1 MSKKIAVA
9 AMSTSGLDYYAHPHN
24 VALLRLKLILGG
36 TTYFDDPK
44 RFNNDQFVQWVKEN
58 ELLLPKT
65 SPPSRL
71 EITKFFLNLADEGYE
86 EVIFI
91 AISAKLSKTYQNV
104 VDCIPLL
111 KDKIKIHPFDSKSG
125 TFTEGWLAL
134 EAERL
139 LAQGWDV
146 NKVLTRL
153 DVVRSNS
160 YVYFGVDDLSYLV
173 KNGRLSSASQFLANV
188 LRIKPLIKVNK
199 DGTADVDSR
208 VFTTSRAMQALCNRV
223 QDLTT
228 TGRYSVF
235 TLYAGS
241 PELHREMQIMLS
253 ERNGLRNLP
262 AYPITPAI
270 AAHVGPYSFGVG
282 IVPL

>member
-1 MSKKIAVA
+1 MSRKVAVA
-9 AMSTSGLDYYAHPHN
+9 AMSTSGLDYYPHPHN
-24 VALLRLKLILGG
+24 IALLRLKLILGG
-36 TTYFDDPK
+36 VTYSDDPK
-44 RFNNDQFVQWVKEN
+44 RFSNEQFVRWVKEN

-65 SPPSRL
+65 SPPNRL
-71 EITKFFLNLADEGYE
+71 EITKFFLNLADQGYE

-91 AISAKLSKTYQNV
+91 AISSKLSKSYQNV
-104 VDCIPLL
+104 LDCIPLL

-146 NKVLTRL
+146 KKVLTRL
-153 DVVRSNS
+153 EVVRNNS
-160 YVYFGVDDLSYLV
+160 YVFFGVDDLTYLV

-188 LRIKPLIKVNK
+188 LRIKPLIRVEK
-199 DGTADVDSR
+199 DGTAVVAER
-208 VFTTSRAMQALCNRV
+208 VFTTSRAMQALCHRV
-223 QDLTT
+223 KELTS
-228 TGRYSVF
+228 TGKYSVF

-241 PELHREMQIMLS
+241 AELHREMQIMLS
-253 ERNGLRNLP
+253 EQNGLRNLP

-270 AAHVGPYSFGVG
+270 ASHVGPYSFGVG